1 MVREVAVIGLGR
13 FGTAVALTL
22 AEAGCAVVGI
32 DRDRALVQEL
42 AEQLDDVVQADATDD
57 AALRQLGIT
66 DFDVV
71 VVAIGADFESNLL
84 IATSLKELGVRHIIA
99 KALSARQAAI
109 LHKIGANQVVLPEQE
124 AGQRLA
130 NRLLAPNVTDALR
143 TQTGIPALE
152 VDLPDAWNHRTL
164 HQLRLPQQYGVQV
177 IAVRRA
183 GDLVVVPDPDT
194 PLASCERIV
203 VVGPGERLRSFAR
216 FLQQEHSIVANQP
229 S

>member
-1 MVREVAVIGLGR
+1 MIREVAVIGLGR

-42 AEQLDDVVQADATDD
+42 AEQIDEVVQADATDD
-57 AALRQLGIT
+57 DALRQLGIT

-71 VVAIGADFESNLL
+71 VVAVGADFESNLL
-84 IATSLKELGVRHIIA
+84 ITTSLKELGVGHIIA
-99 KALSARQAAI
+99 KALSPRQASI
-109 LHKIGANQVVLPEQE
+109 LHKIGADQVLLPEQE

-130 NRLLAPNVTDALR
+130 NRLLAPSVTDALHS
-143 TQTGIPALE
+143 QSGIPALE
-152 VDLPDAWNHRTL
+152 VDLPDAWNKHTL
-164 HQLRLPQQYGVQV
+164 HQLDLLRAHGVQV

-183 GDLVVVPDPDT
+183 GDLVVAPDPDT

-203 VVGPGERLRSFAR
+203 VVGMGDRLRSFAR
-216 FLQQEHSIVANQP
+216 FLQQEHRITTG
-229 S
+229 